1 MEWLRYFLV
10 DFLQVWKWQ
19 GLNNWLI
26 ALAVVVQAGV
36 AIALYR
42 LQHEIENERK
52 RVNLLVDCRRDKGG
66 GLVLEYTNMTPT
78 AVRIE
83 KIRFSIVVSPDQKKG
98 SYESQPGWIV
108 QPYNAHAVAATIPY
122 FEEAIHDLGLLTLIG
137 QGEARIEVETT
148 YFAYGK
154 RVEAECSTF
163 LGHFEAGRFVFD

>member
-1 MEWLRYFLV
+1 MEWVYYFLR

-26 ALAVVVQAGV
+26 TFAVAAQAGV
-36 AIALYR
+36 AIRLYQ
-42 LQHEIENERK
+42 LQREIQKERK
-52 RVNLLVDCRRDKGG
+52 RVDLLVDLRRNSIG
-66 GLVLEYTNMTPT
+66 GLVLEYVNMSPT

-98 SYESQPGWIV
+98 SYESRPGWIV
-108 QPYNAHAVAATIPY
+108 RPYNTHEVGATIPY

-148 YFAYGK
+148 YFAHGK
-154 RVEAECSTF
+154 RVEAGRSTF
-163 LGHFEAGRFVFD
+163 LGHFEGGRFVFD